1 MKHIVFEEADSYPV
15 AVLIKPSY
23 LRQYELERH
32 YLDRLHPEI
41 VAHQVIAFDLDYGG
55 KKKVTNKVA
64 KAYLEDELLP
74 VLTDLK
80 SEVLYVCDAEY
91 FKVLTKVGK
100 TEPHYGYA
108 LPCKIK
114 GYEHLHVVLGVN
126 YGQLIYNPELAS
138 RLDLTLDALVGVVK
152 GTYKALGE
160 GVIHYAHYP
169 QTVSEISAALEQLHQ
184 YPTLAADIETFSL
197 KVDKA
202 GVATIGFAWDQHEG
216 IAFCCDYKPLPGPQD
231 GLHGE
236 NVPNNQVR
244 YLLRRFFQQYRGRLR
259 WHNAS
264 FDLRSLIWALFMK
277 DAKDYKG
284 MLEGL
289 DVMCRH
295 FDDTKIIAYLATNS
309 TAGNVLGLK
318 ALAHSHAGNYAEDEI
333 KDVRRIPRP
342 QLLEYNLVDVLCTN
356 YVYDTHYPTMIRD
369 HQEEIYT
376 TLMLP
381 SLKVLTQME
390 LTGMPID
397 QDAVADARKRLE
409 WEADSHMA
417 VFKDNPIIERFEERM
432 TQQAWERDYEERRA
446 KAKNPDKILP
456 KDRKGFPRAT
466 FNPNSGPQMQALLY
480 EDMDLPV
487 IDKTKTKLP
496 ATGGK
501 TLKKLINHTN
511 EPTYREVIEALI
523 GWTKVDKILTAFIPN
538 FEAAIDKGDGK
549 TWLHGNFN
557 LGGTVSGRLSSNNP
571 NLQQIPSGS
580 TYGKLIKQCF
590 QAPSGW
596 IFCGADFSSLEDRI
610 NALLTKDPNKLKVYT
625 DGFDGHALRTYHYWP
640 QEFPHLREI
649 PEDIN
654 TIDEQDHPLRQE
666 SKGPTFALTFQGT
679 WQTLVKNN
687 GFSEAEAKRIEANY
701 HKLYQVSTA
710 WVKER
715 IAEAARQ
722 GYAEVAFGLRIRA
735 PLLKQT
741 MLGHRTT
748 PYEAEAEART
758 LGNALSGQ
766 SYGLLNNRAANAFMA
781 RVWASEFRYDVMPV
795 ALIHDAVYLLV
806 RDRSDVVAWVNQA
819 LIEEMEWQ
827 ELPEIQHD
835 EVKLG
840 AALDLYWPTWAH
852 TLTLPNGAAQDEIE
866 ALCAEH
872 IAKGQQEK
880 EAA

>member
-1 MKHIVFEEADSYPV
+1 MKYIQFEEADSYPV

-41 VAHQVIAFDLDYGG
+41 VAHQIIAFDLDYGG

-91 FKVLTKVGK
+91 FKVLTKVTK

-169 QTVSEISAALEQLHQ
+169 QTTSEISAALEQLHQ

-197 KVDKA
+197 KVNKA
-202 GVATIGFAWDQHEG
+202 GVATVGFAWDQHEG

-264 FDLRSLIWALFMK
+264 FDLRSLIWALFMR

-318 ALAHSHAGNYAEDEI
+318 ALAHHHAGNYAEDEI

-356 YVYDTHYPTMIRD
+356 YVYDTHYPTMVRD
-369 HQEEIYT
+369 NQEEIYT

-397 QDAVADARKRLE
+397 QEAVAHARERLE
-409 WEADSHMA
+409 WEEADYLE
-417 VFKDNPIIERFEERM
+417 VFKDNPIIERFENRM

-456 KDRKGFPRAT
+456 KDRKTFPRAT

-487 IDKTKTKLP
+487 LDVTKTKQP
-496 ATGGK
+496 ATGAD
-501 TLKKLINHTN
+501 TLKKLLNHTKDPSHG
-511 EPTYREVIEALI
+511 EIIESLI
-523 GWTKVDKILTAFIPN
+523 GLTGVTKILSSFIPN
-538 FEAAIDKGDGK
+538 FEAAVDKRDGK
-549 TWLHGNFN
+549 TWLHGSFN
-557 LGGTVSGRLSSNNP
+557 LGGTVSGRLSSNGP
-571 NLQQIPSGS
+571 NLQQLPSGS
-580 TYGKLIKQCF
+580 TYGKLIKKCF
-590 QAPSGW
+590 IAPKGW
-596 IFCGADFSSLEDRI
+596 LMVGADFNALEARI
-610 NALLTKDPNKLKVYT
+610 DALLTKDPNKIKVLTEGY
-625 DGFDGHALRTYHYWP
+625 DSHCFATYSYWP
-640 QEFPHLREI
+640 EEFKDLPDDVES
-649 PEDIN
+649 IN
-654 TIDEQDHPLRQE
+654 SIKDTHPTLRQD
-666 SKGPTFALTFQGT
+666 SKGVSFAKQYGGT
-679 WQTLVKNN
+679 YSTLVKNS
-687 GFSEAEAKRIEANY
+687 GFSEEEAKRIEANY
-701 HKLYQVSTA
+701 DKLY
-710 WVKER
+710 
-715 IAEAARQ
+715 AASLEWKQ
-722 GYAEVAFGLRIRA
+722 EQIDKAAKAGYAITAFGLKIRV
-735 PLLKQT
+735 PLLKQVIT
-741 MLGHRTT
+741 GHRTT
-748 PYEAEAEART
+748 PREAEAEART
-758 LGNALSGQ
+758 LGNAIGGQ
-766 SYGLLNNRAANAFMA
+766 AYGLLNNRSANAFMEK
-781 RVWASEFRYDVMPV
+781 VWNSEYRHKIMPIAQIHDSQYFLVKDDVHV
-795 ALIHDAVYLLV
+795 VKFVNDELIH
-806 RDRSDVVAWVNQA
+806 
-819 LIEEMEWQ
+819 EMEWQ
-827 ELPEIQHD
+827 DLPEIQH
-835 EVKLG
+835 EKVELG
-840 AALDLYWPTWAH
+840 SELVIHWPTWASEIK
-852 TLTLPNGAAQDEIE
+852 LPNEASIEDIQEICLKE
-866 ALCAEH
+866 R
-872 IAKGQQEK
+872 AKYE
-880 EAA
+880 EM